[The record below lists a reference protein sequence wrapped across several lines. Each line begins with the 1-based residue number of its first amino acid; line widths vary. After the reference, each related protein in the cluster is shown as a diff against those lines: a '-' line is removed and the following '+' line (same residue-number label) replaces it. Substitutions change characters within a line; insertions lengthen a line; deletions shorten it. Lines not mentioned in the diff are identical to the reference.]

1 MDMRENAQYI
11 ESAMRG
17 VDTKQSSMMCLLSPE
32 SVVPERHPLRVLLP
46 RVDEILRRLSPV
58 FDEMYSVIGRPSIP
72 PERLLKGTLLMA
84 LYTIRSERQLCD
96 QLGYNLLF
104 RWFLGMD
111 MVEPTF
117 NHSTFSQNRERLLA
131 HDVAG
136 RFFREVVELARGAGL
151 MSDDHFTVDG
161 TLIDAWASIKSFQPK
176 KAEQGEEQPTKPKP
190 GVDPNNEGVNF
201 RGEHRSNE
209 THASTTDPE
218 ARLMRK
224 GRGKEAKL
232 SYSAHA
238 LMENR
243 NGLLVDLLVMPATG
257 TAEREAALEMID
269 RSLPGQ
275 RRITLGADKGYD
287 TAAFVA
293 GCRERNVTPHVA
305 RNDGRKG
312 GSAIDGRTSN
322 GEGYQV
328 SQRIRKRVEEIFGWA
343 KTVGG
348 YRKTRVKGV
357 DRNQL
362 AAFMVGAAYNLMRIT
377 RLLVPGAARA

>member
-1 MDMRENAQYI
+1 MDMSENAHYTVGV
-11 ESAMRG
+11 MRG
-17 VDTKQSSMMCLLSPE
+17 ADTKQSSMFCLLSPE
-32 SVVPERHPLRVLLP
+32 SVVPEKHPLRVLLP

-58 FDEMYSVIGRPSIP
+58 FDEMYSAIGRPSIP

-84 LYTIRSERQLCD
+84 LYTIRSERQFCD

-111 MVEPTF
+111 MVEPAF

-136 RFFREVVELARGAGL
+136 LFFREVVELARGAGL

-161 TLIDAWASIKSFQPK
+161 TLIEAWASMKSFQPK
-176 KAEQGEEQPTKPKP
+176 KADQGEEQPTTSEP

-293 GCRERNVTPHVA
+293 ACRERNVTPHVA

-328 SQRIRKRVEEIFGWA
+328 SQRIRKRVEEIFGWT

-357 DRNQL
+357 ERNQL
-362 AAFMVGAAYNLMRIT
+362 AAFMLGAAYNLMRIAK
-377 RLLVPGAARA
+377 LLARGAATA

>member
-1 MDMRENAQYI
+1 
-11 ESAMRG
+11 MRG
-17 VDTKQSSMMCLLSPE
+17 VDTKQSSMVCLLSPE
-32 SVVPERHPLRVLLP
+32 SVVPEKHPLRVLLP
-46 RVDEILRRLSPV
+46 RVDEILGRLSPV
-58 FDEMYSVIGRPSIP
+58 FDEMYSVMGRPSIP
-72 PERLLKGTLLMA
+72 PERLLKATLLMA
-84 LYTIRSERQLCD
+84 LYTIRSERQFCD

-111 MVEPTF
+111 MTEGVF

-161 TLIDAWASIKSFQPK
+161 TLIEAWASMKSFQPK
-176 KAEQGEEQPTKPKP
+176 KSDQGEEQPAKPDQP
-190 GVDPNNEGVNF
+190 VDPNNEGVNF

-209 THASTTDPE
+209 THASTTDPA

-232 SYSAHA
+232 CYSAHA

-287 TAAFVA
+287 TAGFVA

-328 SQRIRKRVEEIFGWA
+328 SQRIRKRVEEIFGWS

-377 RLLVPGAARA
+377 KLLVPGAIVA

>member
-1 MDMRENAQYI
+1 MDMRDIAQYTVGV
-11 ESAMRG
+11 MRG
-17 VDTKQSSMMCLLSPE
+17 ADTKQSSMFCLLSPE
-32 SVVPERHPLRVLLP
+32 SVVPEKHPLRVLLP
-46 RVDEILRRLSPV
+46 RVDEILRRLSPA
-58 FDEMYSVIGRPSIP
+58 FDEMYSAIGRPSIP

-84 LYTIRSERQLCD
+84 LYTIRSERQFCD

-111 MVEPTF
+111 MVEPAF

-136 RFFREVVELARGAGL
+136 QFFREVVELARGAGL

-161 TLIDAWASIKSFQPK
+161 TLIEAWASMKSFQPK
-176 KAEQGEEQPTKPKP
+176 KADQGEEQPAAPEP

-232 SYSAHA
+232 CYSAHA

-293 GCRERNVTPHVA
+293 ACRERNVTPHVA

-328 SQRIRKRVEEIFGWA
+328 SQRIRKRVEEIFGWT

-357 DRNQL
+357 ERNQL
-362 AAFMVGAAYNLMRIT
+362 AAFMLGAAYNLMRIAK
-377 RLLVPGAARA
+377 LLARGAAAA

>member
-243 NGLLVDLLVMPATG
+243 NG
-257 TAEREAALEMID
+257 
-269 RSLPGQ
+269 
-275 RRITLGADKGYD
+275 RRR
-287 TAAFVA
+287 
-293 GCRERNVTPHVA
+293 GCRRAAPGCSA
-305 RNDGRKG
+305 SRS
-312 GSAIDGRTSN
+312 GSRQT
-322 GEGYQV
+322 
-328 SQRIRKRVEEIFGWA
+328 
-343 KTVGG
+343 
-348 YRKTRVKGV
+348 
-357 DRNQL
+357 
-362 AAFMVGAAYNLMRIT
+362 
-377 RLLVPGAARA
+377 